1 MNQFNQ
7 TAINKRD
14 IIKIYIKLN
23 LKTNPPEVIVVMRN
37 SSDLRVDV
45 SNKRNLAKIQTL
57 IDSNDFLVFEQ

>member
-57 IDSNDFLVFEQ
+57 IDSNDFLVLEQ